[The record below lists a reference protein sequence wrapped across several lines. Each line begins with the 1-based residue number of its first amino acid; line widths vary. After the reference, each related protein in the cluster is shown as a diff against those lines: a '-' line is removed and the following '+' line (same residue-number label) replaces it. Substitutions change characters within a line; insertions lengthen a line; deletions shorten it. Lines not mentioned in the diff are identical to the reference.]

1 MVLKNETAKYEIYN
15 TMKGMRSSF
24 SAIKTQFKKF
34 PLGMDTTQPR
44 DELWLKKQIKLP
56 ILDGFGSAH
65 QYKQNL
71 ANKLIF

>member
-1 MVLKNETAKYEIYN
+1 MVLKNETAKCETYN

-34 PLGMDTTQPR
+34 PLGIHTTQPR
-44 DELWLKKQIKLP
+44 LKKQIKLP

-65 QYKQNL
+65 QYQ
-71 ANKLIF
+71 